1 MIKGIINNLL
11 KWNLNSRIDRVDFFR
26 KNPVEVQEKV
36 LSELLEIAS
45 DTEWGK
51 RYGFESI
58 RNYSDFKNRIPLHTY
73 EEIEP
78 EIERLKRGEEDIMW
92 PGEIKFFAKSSG
104 TTNAKSKF
112 IPVSTEALE
121 ECHFNA
127 GRDMLSVYFEM
138 YPDSQLFRGLSLRL
152 GGSTE
157 MIQGG
162 NGSYYGDLSAI
173 LIKNFPT
180 WVQWQSTPANE
191 IALLGEWESKIEKIA
206 QATINE
212 NVTSIAGVPSW
223 MNVLANKILE
233 ITGKSNMNEVW
244 PEMELYMHGGVN
256 FDPNKAQFQKL
267 FPNPNVNYLETY
279 NASEGFFG
287 FQDQRHS
294 NELLLLL
301 DYGIFYEFVPT
312 QYLHDAAQHCIPLA
326 EVELGVNYALVIST
340 NSGLWR
346 YLIGDTVVFTSKNP
360 YRIRI
365 TGRTKHFINAFGEEL
380 IIENAER
387 ALQKASDA
395 TGAQINEYTAAPVY
409 MANKSAGAHEWLI
422 EFNQAP
428 SDLNLFAEVLDETLK
443 QLNSD
448 YEAKR
453 HKNMTLAPP
462 RIHVMPEGTFYKWMK
477 SKGKLGGQNKVP
489 RLSNSRETLEA
500 ILELVP

>member
-11 KWNLNSRIDRVDFFR
+11 KWNLNARMDRVEFFR
-26 KNPVEVQEKV
+26 QNPEEVQQDV
-36 LSELLEIAS
+36 LFQLLDKAT
-45 DTEWGK
+45 DTEWGQ
-51 RYGFESI
+51 RYDFESI
-58 RNYSDFKNRIPLHTY
+58 HTYNDFKNRLPIHTY
-73 EEIEP
+73 EQIEP
-78 EIERLKRGEEDIMW
+78 EIERAKRGEENIMW

-112 IPVSTEALE
+112 IPVSQEALE

-127 GRDMLSVYFEM
+127 GRDMLSCYFEL
-138 YPDSQLFRGLSLRL
+138 YPESQLFKGLSLRL

-191 IALLGEWESKIEKIA
+191 IALLGEWEEKIERIA
-206 QATINE
+206 RATLNE
-212 NVTSIAGVPSW
+212 NVTSLAGVPSW
-223 MNVLANKILE
+223 MNVLAHKILE
-233 ITGKSNMNEVW
+233 ITGKSNLCEVW
-244 PEMELYMHGGVN
+244 PEMEVYMHGGVS
-256 FDPNKAQFQKL
+256 FDPYRAQFKKL
-267 FPNPNVNYLETY
+267 FPSPKVHYLETY

-287 FQDQRHS
+287 FQDLA
-294 NELLLLL
+294 EPGEMLLLL
-301 DYGIFYEFVPT
+301 DYGIFYEFVPI
-312 QYLHDAAQHCIPLA
+312 QHLHDPSNYCIPLA
-326 EVELGVNYALVIST
+326 DVEVGVNYAMIIST

-346 YLIGDTVVFTSKNP
+346 YMIGDTIAFTSKKP

-380 IIENAER
+380 IVENAER
-387 ALQKASDA
+387 ALKAAADA
-395 TGAQINEYTAAPVY
+395 TQAHIMDYTAAPIY
-409 MANKSAGAHEWLI
+409 MENSSAGAHEWLI
-422 EFNQAP
+422 EFKQAP
-428 SDLNLFAEVLDETLK
+428 NNLNHFVEVLDATLK

-453 HKNMTLAPP
+453 HKNMTLSEPKVH
-462 RIHVMPEGTFYKWMK
+462 ILPEGTFYKWLK

-489 RLSNSRETLEA
+489 RLSNSRE
-500 ILELVP
+500 ILEEVLLLAQ

>member
-26 KNPVEVQEKV
+26 NNPIEVQEEV
-36 LSELLEIAS
+36 IANLLEMAS
-45 DTEWGK
+45 DTEWGLK
-51 RYGFESI
+51 YDFKSI
-58 RNYSDFKNRIPLHTY
+58 KNYQEFKNRIPVHTY
-73 EEIEP
+73 EDIEP
-78 EIERLKRGEEDIMW
+78 EIERLKNGEEDIMW

-112 IPVSTEALE
+112 IPVSIEALE
-121 ECHFNA
+121 DCHFNA

-138 YPDSQLFRGLSLRL
+138 HPESQLFKGLSLRL

-162 NGSYYGDLSAI
+162 NGSYFGDLSAI

-180 WVQWQSTPANE
+180 WVQWQSTPTNE

-223 MNVLANKILE
+223 MNVLVNKILE
-233 ITGKSNMNEVW
+233 ITGKSNMSEVW
-244 PEMELYMHGGVN
+244 PDMELYMHGGVN
-256 FDPNKAQFQKL
+256 FEPYRAQFQKL
-267 FPNPNVNYLETY
+267 FPSPKVNYLETY

-287 FQDQRHS
+287 FQDQKES

-312 QYLHDAAQHCIPLA
+312 HLLHDAANHCIPLA
-326 EVELGVNYALVIST
+326 EVEMGVNYAMVITT

-346 YLIGDTVVFTSKNP
+346 YLIGDTVTFTSTKP

-387 ALQKASDA
+387 ALQKASETTQA
-395 TGAQINEYTAAPVY
+395 LIVEYTAAPMY
-409 MANKSAGAHEWLI
+409 MNDKSAGAHEWLI
-422 EFNQAP
+422 EFKKAP
-428 SDLNLFAEVLDETLK
+428 NDMAHFTQVLDDTLK

-453 HKNMTLAPP
+453 HKNMTLSEP
-462 RIHVMPEGTFYKWMK
+462 RIHVMPEGTFYKWLK

-489 RLSNSRETLEA
+489 RLSNTRDTLES
-500 ILELVP
+500 ILEISR